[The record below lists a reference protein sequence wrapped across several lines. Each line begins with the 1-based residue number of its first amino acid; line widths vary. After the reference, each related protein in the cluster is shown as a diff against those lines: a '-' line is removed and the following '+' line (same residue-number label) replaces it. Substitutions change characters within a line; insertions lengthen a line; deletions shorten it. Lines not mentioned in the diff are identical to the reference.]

1 MKFCVTKRPTTLQI
15 SPTKRK
21 RQGPTKQQEKQFRTS
36 RAPTVKRPVLE
47 RPAGISAQ
55 NCLNA
60 SGEWDHF
67 IYSESAY
74 ITVVMLNCPCC
85 NGKCVPKL
93 NGINRMIDERLV
105 FYPPPRVCSNCIMH
119 RDPLIVYLLS
129 KGIPIYGGIKVV
141 PLFRP
146 VIGWKYLIGIAL
158 LRSMLTSSL
167 QNSRAP
173 LSFDGWIAIRN
184 HLRIRETSR
193 FEEII

>member
-21 RQGPTKQQEKQFRTS
+21 RQGPTKQQEKEFRTS

-60 SGEWDHF
+60 RGEWDHF

-74 ITVVMLNCPCC
+74 IAVVTLNCPCC

-93 NGINRMIDERLV
+93 NGINRMIDERSHEPRLDQDSRLWILSHV
-105 FYPPPRVCSNCIMH
+105 CFGVSVWWMRSFYLFWIGLSNCC
-119 RDPLIVYLLS
+119 DAEL
-129 KGIPIYGGIKVV
+129 
-141 PLFRP
+141 
-146 VIGWKYLIGIAL
+146 
-158 LRSMLTSSL
+158 SSL
-167 QNSRAP
+167 
-173 LSFDGWIAIRN
+173 
-184 HLRIRETSR
+184 
-193 FEEII
+193 